1 LPDVVISKLSAI
13 WLVVLI
19 LLPFTAPFPTCDVAD
34 FFGRGATDQGVPL
47 APPTSST
54 ALIAD
59 AMSSLLVPPLA
70 RMATQLRRIASSD
83 LNTPHLAVRS
93 RLVALVPLVDSH
105 DRTGTERFLP
115 VPLRL

>member
-1 LPDVVISKLSAI
+1 VLSELSAI

-34 FFGRGATDQGVPL
+34 VFGGGAADQGVPL

-59 AMSSLLVPPLA
+59 AVSSLLVPPLA
-70 RMATQLRRIASSD
+70 RMAWQVRQIASSD
-83 LNTPHLAVRS
+83 LNTPHFAQRSPLAT
-93 RLVALVPLVDSH
+93 LVPLVDLH
-105 DRTGTERFLP
+105 DGTRAQRLP
-115 VPLRL
+115 SPPLRL